1 MKKFE
6 ASRTFSWVKPEKIIS
21 LKNGYWYYNYDIQV
35 SKAFYSGIEE
45 GEGEERDQYNF
56 VQVRIAG
63 NPDYEKC
70 AKAIIRAYI
79 DSDQEFDIINS
90 YNAYQLGVT
99 DSAGEDYEEYLQLL
113 EGIKEKV
120 GKDFNKQA
128 DTAKSHTPRQA
139 DITKSHTPRQAD
151 ITKLML
157 MTINTMSLDDQQSLE
172 VKSLYPTW
180 ESFIGKQ
187 LERDMKVQYGGKL
200 FKVVQTHTAQ
210 KGWEPSIHTA
220 SLFTEIVED
229 HAGTKEDPIP
239 YPADGNMVIYNGKY
253 YTENNILYI
262 CIRDSQQPLYTALAN
277 VVGNYV
283 NLV

>member
-1 MKKFE
+1 M
-6 ASRTFSWVKPEKIIS
+6 S

-63 NPDYEKC
+63 NPNYEKC
-70 AKAIIRAYI
+70 AQAIIRAYV

-90 YNAYQLGVT
+90 YNAYQLGIT
-99 DSAGEDYEEYLQLL
+99 DSVGEDYEEYLQLL
-113 EGIKEKV
+113 QDIKEKV
-120 GKDFNKQA
+120 GNDFNKQIN
-128 DTAKSHTPRQA
+128 TTKSSTPRQA
-139 DITKSHTPRQAD
+139 DF
-151 ITKLML
+151 TKLMP
-157 MTINTMSLDDQQSLE
+157 MVINTMSLDDQQSLE

-187 LERDMKVQYGGKL
+187 LEKDMKVQYDGKL

-210 KGWEPSIHTA
+210 QDWYPSISTA

-229 HAGTKEDPIP
+229 HAGTLEDPIP

-253 YTENNILYI
+253 YIENGIIYL
-262 CIRDSQQPLYTALAN
+262 CIRDSQQPLYTSLAN
-277 VVGNYV
+277 VVNNYV
-283 NLV
+283 RVVE